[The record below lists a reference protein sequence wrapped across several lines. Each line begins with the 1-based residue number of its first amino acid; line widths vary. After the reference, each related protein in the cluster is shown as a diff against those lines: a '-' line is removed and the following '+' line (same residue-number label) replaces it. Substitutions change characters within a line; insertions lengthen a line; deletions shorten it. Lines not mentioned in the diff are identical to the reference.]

1 LFGLQDGEFRGSQ
14 CRIEAGLAVLFGEIV
29 LYGSFVIGRRNN
41 RLSEQQRVPLQ
52 CPLPHSKV
60 LVEQFALC
68 LQLGIIAIVF
78 RNLGFEKALLRS
90 DEIGGQ
96 IMLKIKAAGRELRPR
111 GLQVAQNVP
120 VGHPFGLGERLRRI
134 GGEEVLFQ
142 RPDVVV
148 VGRCRKQSDKLT
160 GTDVLPV
167 ADTYAVEQSV
177 VTGRKVGR
185 SIDCRNGYGSR
196 DGLWIL
202 DDVAAQND

>member
-1 LFGLQDGEFRGSQ
+1 
-14 CRIEAGLAVLFGEIV
+14 
-29 LYGSFVIGRRNN
+29 
-41 RLSEQQRVPLQ
+41 
-52 CPLPHSKV
+52 
-60 LVEQFALC
+60 
-68 LQLGIIAIVF
+68 
-78 RNLGFEKALLRS
+78 
-90 DEIGGQ
+90 
-96 IMLKIKAAGRELRPR
+96 MLKIKAAGRELRPR

-185 SIDCRNGYGSR
+185 IDCRNGYGSR

>member
-1 LFGLQDGEFRGSQ
+1 
-14 CRIEAGLAVLFGEIV
+14 
-29 LYGSFVIGRRNN
+29 
-41 RLSEQQRVPLQ
+41 
-52 CPLPHSKV
+52 
-60 LVEQFALC
+60 
-68 LQLGIIAIVF
+68 
-78 RNLGFEKALLRS
+78 
-90 DEIGGQ
+90 
-96 IMLKIKAAGRELRPR
+96 MLKIKAAGRELRPR

-202 DDVAAQND
+202 DDGAAQND